1 MMIVQAI
8 AEFAQSY
15 IAQARSS
22 GRPRPS
28 FSSHACS
35 PCRSGGESRLIS
47 VELGIRLSS
56 VT

>member
-1 MMIVQAI
+1 MMIVHTI

-28 FSSHACS
+28 FSSQPCS
-35 PCRSGGESRLIS
+35 PRRSGGESRLIS
-47 VELGIRLSS
+47 VELGIRLPS